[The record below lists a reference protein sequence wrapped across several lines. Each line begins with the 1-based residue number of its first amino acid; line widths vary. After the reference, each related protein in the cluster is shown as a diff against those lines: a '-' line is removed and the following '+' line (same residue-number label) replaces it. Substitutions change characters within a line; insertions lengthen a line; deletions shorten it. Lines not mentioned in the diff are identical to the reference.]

1 MVALFLLATLYCFHL
16 GSECLDHLPRLH
28 FSYIPFYL
36 FSLQSLCLGA
46 DSSCSGSCSLRISFR
61 RILAF
66 FLCGGF
72 WGADRTPSQALSP
85 QGDMD
90 PCTVSLS
97 SPDSCLLKYPSA
109 GELQHPASEFIGFL
123 SPKGADP
130 RNKPSTRGI
139 AFNGEKAY
147 IKLNSVR
154 KAWSELRSS
163 ICASPLFPGKFISE
177 VEFTEGCGA
186 RSEDPKLSSDGRS
199 GQVFTL
205 ESRYPPFESTSDR
218 TQCWKIQGEYRMGV
232 GSQGKGQARM
242 GREMSENILFNVS
255 SLFSSSSLITLWS
268 FPALFFIEGNS

>member
-1 MVALFLLATLYCFHL
+1 
-16 GSECLDHLPRLH
+16 
-28 FSYIPFYL
+28 
-36 FSLQSLCLGA
+36 
-46 DSSCSGSCSLRISFR
+46 
-61 RILAF
+61 
-66 FLCGGF
+66 
-72 WGADRTPSQALSP
+72 
-85 QGDMD
+85 MD

-130 RNKPSTRGI
+130 RNNPSTRGI

-177 VEFTEGCGA
+177 VEFMEGCGV

-199 GQVFTL
+199 GQVFAP
-205 ESRYPPFESTSDR
+205 ESRYPPFKSRSDR
-218 TQCWKIQGEYRMGV
+218 RQSWKIQEGYRRVV
-232 GSQGKGQARM
+232 GSQEKGQARV
-242 GREMSENILFNVS
+242 GRE
-255 SLFSSSSLITLWS
+255 T
-268 FPALFFIEGNS
+268 